1 MKRLTFLIVAGF
13 VAWASAATALA
24 QRPTDSTRKYLIERV
39 DDVAVVQ
46 LYAYGFKD
54 LPLKEKLLVWHLYQ
68 AALAGRD
75 NEQQALLELDDR
87 LPHSPGVEVIA
98 SAGGQALHGRR
109 DRRQVLGVFPFEI
122 P

>member
-1 MKRLTFLIVAGF
+1 MKRLTFLIVAGL

-24 QRPTDSTRKYLIERV
+24 QRTTDSTRKYLIERV

-46 LYAYGFKD
+46 LYADGFKD

-75 NEQQALLELDDR
+75 IYYDQRYRHGLLMRTLLEAVLARPNGLDVDT
-87 LPHSPGVEVIA
+87 LAEV
-98 SAGGQALHGRR
+98 
-109 DRRQVLGVFPFEI
+109 
-122 P
+122 